1 MIDNSWVDCCFFSST
16 AVEIGFT
23 LPRIYHVEQFRQFE
37 TFINKSG
44 VSKQTFSLQIEVNTP
59 LSGVGQ
65 RATLD
70 EDFQISTQRGVTVV
84 SRQMTSTET
93 SIDFAYR
100 IIGDSIPE
108 KQESFQLSVTPA
120 VNSPSFSCSIT
131 KGCYQHVE
139 VVIQDDDGE

>member
-1 MIDNSWVDCCFFSST
+1 MLLLFFPALST

-23 LPRIYHVEQFRQFE
+23 LPRIYHVEQFGQFD

-44 VSKQTFSLQIEVNTP
+44 VSEQTFCLQIEVSTP
-59 LSGVGQ
+59 PSGVGQ

-70 EDFQISTQRGVTVV
+70 EDFRISDVQGRRVV
-84 SRQMTSTET
+84 LLLMQAGET
-93 SIDFAYR
+93 SIYFSYQ

-108 KQESFQLSVTPA
+108 NQESFQLSVTPA

-139 VVIQDDDGE
+139 IVIQDGDGE

>member
-1 MIDNSWVDCCFFSST
+1 M
-16 AVEIGFT
+16 
-23 LPRIYHVEQFRQFE
+23 
-37 TFINKSG
+37 
-44 VSKQTFSLQIEVNTP
+44 SKQTFSLQIEVSTP
-59 LSGVGQ
+59 FSGVGQ

-84 SRQMTSTET
+84 SRQMTSAET

-131 KGCYQHVE
+131 KGCYKHVE